1 MSTRVTL
8 EVSLPTLHALL
19 DYHAEQATTLTLAD
33 LADIAIREW
42 LQRQRA
48 ENRPLDPK
56 GYFWKTVFLP
66 DGTRLRI
73 TSSRG
78 PHYAEVIC
86 GELVYDFRPVSP
98 NQFVTASLG
107 NVGNAWK
114 VIDLQL
120 PGDSDWTPIIR
131 LRHAAMAH
139 GFRTAKRKAE
149 RTRLPEKDDAARNGA
164 APR

>member
-1 MSTRVTL
+1 MNTRVTL

-19 DYHAEQATTLTLAD
+19 DYHAEQATSLTLAD
-33 LADIAIREW
+33 LADMAIREW

-48 ENRPLDPK
+48 ADRPLDPK
-56 GYFWKTVFLP
+56 RLFWKTVFLP

-73 TSSRG
+73 CSRAG
-78 PHYAEVIC
+78 PYYAEVVC
-86 GELVYDFRPVSP
+86 GELVYEGHAVSP

-114 VIDLQL
+114 VIYVQL
-120 PGDSDWTPIIR
+120 PGDSDWTPALR

-139 GFRTAKRKAE
+139 AFRTAKRKAE
-149 RTRLPEKDDAARNGA
+149 RT
-164 APR
+164 APPADPAPV

>member
-1 MSTRVTL
+1 MTTRVTL

-19 DYHAEQATTLTLAD
+19 DFHAEQATGLTLAD

-48 ENRPLDPK
+48 AKKPLDPK

-73 TSSRG
+73 CSREG

-86 GELVYDFRPVSP
+86 GELIYDGLPVSP

-114 VIDLQL
+114 VICVQL
-120 PGDSDWTPIIR
+120 PGDSDWTYAIR

-139 GFRTAKRKAE
+139 AFRTAKRKAE
-149 RTRLPEKDDAARNGA
+149 RILPPDASSA
-164 APR
+164 